1 MNKEVD
7 TVSSWF
13 VLSAGFKV
21 YVKCPVCHSQNVSY
35 HKTRAPGLR
44 GISSS
49 SKGLSPACMDCGQS
63 LPTQLSKKDQ
73 KQLSLKTKIHRTR

>member
-13 VLSAGFKV
+13 VVGSGKV
-21 YVKCPVCHSQNVSY
+21 YGRCPACYSQNISY